1 MTESNMKLCCNFFFV
16 AVVLIISQQSN
27 FMFSYRIFFKGN
39 EIPTLT
45 FSYKFFSIL
54 QSLKTNFWLLKF
66 IITTKKVKLLFLK
79 KIVNFPFRKLTL
91 LKGKIINC
99 FRFCY
104 QEVGIIIKIRLVSF
118 QTLLFTYRK
127 ITIRLKN
134 FYKNLAIL
142 YVAI

>member
-1 MTESNMKLCCNFFFV
+1 MKLCCNFFFV

-45 FSYKFFSIL
+45 FSYKFFSVL
-54 QSLKTNFWLLKF
+54 QSLKTSFWLLKI

-104 QEVGIIIKIRLVSF
+104 QEIGIIIKIRLVSF

>member
-1 MTESNMKLCCNFFFV
+1 MKLCCNFFFV
-16 AVVLIISQQSN
+16 AVVLIISQESN

-45 FSYKFFSIL
+45 FSYKFFSVL
-54 QSLKTNFWLLKF
+54 QSLKTSFWLLKI

-91 LKGKIINC
+91 LKGKIIKC

-104 QEVGIIIKIRLVSF
+104 QEIGIIIKIRLVSF

>member
-1 MTESNMKLCCNFFFV
+1 MKLCCNFFFV
-16 AVVLIISQQSN
+16 AVVLIISQESN

-45 FSYKFFSIL
+45 FSYKFFSVL
-54 QSLKTNFWLLKF
+54 QSLKTSFWLLKI

-104 QEVGIIIKIRLVSF
+104 QEIGIIIKIRLVSF